1 MDEPTQTTFA
11 DMFKNSFLNMFPETV
26 DPWQL
31 VTVLAVSLLLGLC
44 IYAVYRRCFMGVV
57 YDHSFA
63 ISLVIM
69 TVLVS
74 VIIVT
79 ISSNVMLS
87 LGMVGAPSPVVHS
100 YTLYGTYNS
109 DYDSEH
115 NSARAQITR
124 LPCIIKSAR
133 EISLYKHQRRNKLA
147 LVLQES
153 NGNRR
158 TVLQRC
164 QRADVQVFQARET
177 LNPLKTANIRQIV
190 AGIGMLR
197 SQHRKHQ
204 IRHRPHISNTIAS
217 GIGIPDRRSHTLSQ
231 RSINNR
237 GDFRSR
243 NVCLLPC

>member
-87 LGMVGAPSPVVHS
+87 LGMVGALSIVRYRTAVKSPLDLMFLFWAITTGIAVGATYYYIGIVAFLFVAVVFFVLRNVRGGS
-100 YTLYGTYNS
+100 ETYM
-109 DYDSEH
+109 
-115 NSARAQITR
+115 
-124 LPCIIKSAR
+124 
-133 EISLYKHQRRNKLA
+133 
-147 LVLQES
+147 LVLECS
-153 NGNRR
+153 ADLPVEEEVRR
-158 TVLQRC
+158 TLASYQTKV
-164 QRADVQVFQARET
+164 
-177 LNPLKTANIRQIV
+177 
-190 AGIGMLR
+190 R
-197 SQHRKHQ
+197 SKVVR
-204 IRHRPHISNTIAS
+204 
-217 GIGIPDRRSHTLSQ
+217 
-231 RSINNR
+231 NNR
-237 GDFRSR
+237 AELTVEVLMKDDNM
-243 NVCLLPC
+243 NVVNVISQIEGVDNVTMVQYRGSYDA

>member
-69 TVLVS
+69 SVLGS

-87 LGMVGAPSPVVHS
+87 LGMVGALSIVRYRTAVKSPLDLMFLFWAITTGIAVGATYYYIGIVAFLFVAVVFFVLRNVRGGS
-100 YTLYGTYNS
+100 ETYM
-109 DYDSEH
+109 
-115 NSARAQITR
+115 
-124 LPCIIKSAR
+124 
-133 EISLYKHQRRNKLA
+133 
-147 LVLQES
+147 LVLECS
-153 NGNRR
+153 ADLPVEEEVRR
-158 TVLQRC
+158 ALASYQTKV
-164 QRADVQVFQARET
+164 
-177 LNPLKTANIRQIV
+177 
-190 AGIGMLR
+190 R
-197 SQHRKHQ
+197 SKVVR
-204 IRHRPHISNTIAS
+204 
-217 GIGIPDRRSHTLSQ
+217 
-231 RSINNR
+231 NNR
-237 GDFRSR
+237 AELTVEVLMKDDNM
-243 NVCLLPC
+243 NVVNVISQIEGVDNVTMVQYRGSYDA

>member
-87 LGMVGAPSPVVHS
+87 LGMVGALSIVRYRTAVKSPLDLMFLFWAITTGIAVGATYYYIGIIAFLFVAVVFFVLRNVRGGS
-100 YTLYGTYNS
+100 ETYM
-109 DYDSEH
+109 
-115 NSARAQITR
+115 
-124 LPCIIKSAR
+124 
-133 EISLYKHQRRNKLA
+133 
-147 LVLQES
+147 LVLECS
-153 NGNRR
+153 ADLPVEEEVRR
-158 TVLQRC
+158 ALASYQTKVRSKVVRNDRAELTVEVLMKDDNMNVVNVISQIEGV
-164 QRADVQVFQARET
+164 DNVTMVQY
-177 LNPLKTANIRQIV
+177 
-190 AGIGMLR
+190 
-197 SQHRKHQ
+197 
-204 IRHRPHISNTIAS
+204 
-217 GIGIPDRRSHTLSQ
+217 
-231 RSINNR
+231 R
-237 GDFRSR
+237 GSYDA
-243 NVCLLPC
+243 